1 VHCTIPWPCWFIIYY
16 RLVMHGNSNIK
27 CCTHM
32 PFDHQVL
39 YPLHDKGWA
48 LRNQLW
54 EHSYCLG
61 STSNILAW
69 CCGHLGICSESFCHF
84 TKLCFC
90 SWWCKIRLSPF
101 VMCLVMDR
109 ILYQTQMMNEYRTM
123 VEWQLS
129 FAQVQSLGR
138 NLSHCQLV
146 QYTSHIACPST
157 EPAFPLWQASD

>member
-1 VHCTIPWPCWFIIYY
+1 
-16 RLVMHGNSNIK
+16 
-27 CCTHM
+27 M

-69 CCGHLGICSESFCHF
+69 CCGHLGICPEIFCHF

-90 SWWCKIRLSPF
+90 SCWCKIRMSPF
-101 VMCLVMDR
+101 VMWLLMDR
-109 ILYQTQMMNEYRTM
+109 ILYQTQMNEWIQNTGGMIIIIRWSTLGEKSVSLPLGALYIPHC
-123 VEWQLS
+123 LS
-129 FAQVQSLGR
+129 KHKTCISTVPSQWLTVWAKAWLCQS
-138 NLSHCQLV
+138 H
-146 QYTSHIACPST
+146 
-157 EPAFPLWQASD
+157 